1 MTKPDRARLQTRATI
16 SRRLAATSL
25 LITLSGCGFTG
36 RKASSPGEV
45 SARNAPEIEV
55 SEGTAL
61 YFDVSPVDG
70 AIVIDLLGQL
80 WEMPNAGGAT
90 RALTDAVGDIA
101 DDRQPA
107 VSPDGQW
114 IATRSDRSEG
124 RGIWVHSR
132 NGQVH
137 RQVTDSAFVLGDD
150 TGLPVWMPTAP
161 ELLYVRRGTIR
172 QIDLASRNARTLAF
186 DSLPNVSL
194 DEPAVSGDGR
204 HLLVTGP
211 WPGGS
216 ARALLD
222 GAAGAAIWEI
232 DMASGRAKRL
242 TQSGV
247 TARAP
252 AYAPDGERIAY
263 FVSDSGR
270 VRLVVRSADGTTR
283 TVAAEPN
290 IEPRRVRWS
299 ADGQALFYVTA
310 GRLRR
315 VSMTGE
321 ESRAVPFTARLD
333 LPRQTRTRA
342 PLRLVEPGSRVT
354 ARGFSGLALAPDG
367 AQIALLALGKLWL
380 IDLDGRVRA
389 AAAVPVTALALTWA
403 PDSRQVVWGDG
414 VEGEQDVWVTDI
426 ASGVSRRVTNLRG
439 VEWPLGWSPSGE
451 WIAFTHTDSIRVVR
465 APGASG
471 TDSVR
476 NLGALRFSEI
486 AAFGSPW
493 AWLPGDTLLVY
504 GMNQWPVASR
514 ACAEAEL
521 VPVSGD
527 RIKVAQFPCRP
538 GHPTTAAD
546 GSLLAIESGLLVR
559 HPRTAAGWDIGKPLT
574 ERAALY
580 PTAATDGSLLYV
592 GPDGL
597 HLRARNNRERTLG
610 WPITFQAPRAPTL
623 LLRDV
628 RIVALDDTDVGPHDV
643 LIVDG
648 RIRAIGA
655 VGSLALPAGD
665 DARVLDAQ
673 GRWLLPGLIDT
684 HLHFI
689 DTDIAV
695 PRNAL
700 EQGITTMRE
709 MWGALG
715 VATAFRDAIDAG
727 VVTGAR
733 VIVSGPPFY
742 PSPTGLPI
750 TSDFLWVPTNV
761 AEADRGLALLA
772 GFGAGH
778 VKMRYVQT
786 WFGGTQFVQRANTY
800 DLRVSGHC
808 VHSLA
813 VVLAGVAGHE
823 HADGQCGEWEFGIR
837 DDIAQLYARAGVA
850 VAPIIDLHAESARR
864 SEQMPAEGRARLQ
877 RRTDRAGEHARRL
890 HDAGATIVTGSDA
903 QNFPGGVHRE
913 LHQLVRA
920 GFSNRDAL
928 LAATRHAADALGLRG
943 VTGEVKTG
951 YLADLLLLDAD
962 PLADINNTRRIWK
975 VIQAGRIVQ

>member
-1 MTKPDRARLQTRATI
+1 MTRPDRARLQTQAPI
-16 SRRLAATSL
+16 PWRLAATSL
-25 LITLSGCGFTG
+25 IITLSGCGFTG

-45 SARNAPEIEV
+45 NARSTTEIEV

-80 WEMPNAGGAT
+80 WEMPNGGGVT
-90 RALTDAVGDIA
+90 RALTDAVGDLA

-114 IATRSDRSEG
+114 IATRSDRPEG

-150 TGLPVWMPTAP
+150 VGLPVWTPNSR

-172 QIDLASRNARTLAF
+172 QIDLASRNAQTLSF

-194 DEPAVSGDGR
+194 DEPAVSLDGR
-204 HLLVTGP
+204 RLLVTGP

-222 GAAGAAIWEI
+222 GVAGAAIWEI
-232 DMASGRAKRL
+232 DLASSRAKRL

-247 TARAP
+247 AARAP

-270 VRLVVRSADGTTR
+270 VQLVVRSADGTTR
-283 TVAAEPN
+283 AVATEPN
-290 IEPRRVRWS
+290 IEPRRVRWT
-299 ADGQALFYVTA
+299 ADGQELLYVTA

-315 VSMTGE
+315 VSAVG
-321 ESRAVPFTARLD
+321 ESRALPFTARLD
-333 LPRQTRTRA
+333 LPRPTRSLA
-342 PLRLVEPGSRVT
+342 PLGVVEPGRRVT
-354 ARGFSGLALAPDG
+354 ARGLSGLALAPDG
-367 AQIALLALGKLWL
+367 VQIALLALGKLWL
-380 IDLDGRVRA
+380 IGLDGRARA
-389 AAAVPVTALALTWA
+389 AAEVPVTAIALTWA

-414 VEGEQDVWVTDI
+414 VEGEQDVWVTDV
-426 ASGVSRRVTNLRG
+426 ASGTSRRVTNLRG
-439 VEWPLGWSPSGE
+439 VEWPLGWSPSGK
-451 WIAFTHTDSIRVVR
+451 WIAFTHTDSVRVVH
-465 APGASG
+465 APGASSP
-471 TDSVR
+471 DSVL
-476 NLGALRFSEI
+476 NLGPLRFSET

-504 GMNQWPVASR
+504 GLNQWPVASR

-521 VPVSGD
+521 VPLSGN
-527 RIKVAQFPCRP
+527 RVKLAQFPCRP
-538 GHPTTAAD
+538 GHPATAAD

-559 HPRTAAGWDIGKPLT
+559 HPRTADGWGVGEPLT

-580 PTAATDGSLLYV
+580 PTAASDGSLLYV

-597 HLRARNNRERTLG
+597 HLRSRNNRERTLG

-628 RIVALDDTDVGPHDV
+628 RIVPLENTDVVPRDV

-655 VGSLALPAGD
+655 VGSLPLPAGD
-665 DARVLDAQ
+665 DARILDAQ

-700 EQGITTMRE
+700 EQGITTIRE

-727 VVTGAR
+727 VVRGAR
-733 VIVSGPPFY
+733 IVVSGPPFY
-742 PSPTGLPI
+742 PSPTGLPV

-761 AEADRGLALLA
+761 AEVDRGLEMLA

-786 WFGGTQFVQRANTY
+786 WFGGAQFVQRANTY
-800 DLRVSGHC
+800 GLRVSGHC
-808 VHSLA
+808 VHALA
-813 VVLAGVAGHE
+813 IVVAGVAGHE
-823 HADGQCGEWEFGIR
+823 HADGQCGEWEFGLR
-837 DDIAQLYARAGVA
+837 DDIVQLYARVGVA

-890 HDAGATIVTGSDA
+890 HDAGVTIVTGSDA

-913 LHQLVRA
+913 LQQLVRA

-975 VIQAGRIVQ
+975 VIQAGRVVQ

>member
-1 MTKPDRARLQTRATI
+1 MKRPDRARLQRRAAI
-16 SRRLAATSL
+16 RRPLAFASL
-25 LITLSGCGFTG
+25 MIALSGCGLTG
-36 RKASSPGEV
+36 REARSPGD
-45 SARNAPEIEV
+45 SPRNTTGIELT
-55 SEGTAL
+55 EGTAL
-61 YFDVSPVDG
+61 YFDISPVDG

-80 WEMPNAGGAT
+80 WEMPNGGGTT
-90 RALTDAVGDIA
+90 RALTDAIRDIA

-137 RQVTDSAFVLGDD
+137 RQLTDSALVLGDNV
-150 TGLPVWMPTAP
+150 GLPVWLPNAR
-161 ELLYVRRGTIR
+161 ELLYVRSGTIR
-172 QIDLASRNARTLAF
+172 HIDLASRSSRTLAF
-186 DSLPNVSL
+186 DSLNNVSL
-194 DEPAVSGDGR
+194 DEPALSTDGSR
-204 HLLVTGP
+204 LLVTGP

-222 GAAGAAIWEI
+222 GVAGTAIWEI
-232 DMASGRAKRL
+232 DLAARRAKRL

-247 TARAP
+247 AARAP

-263 FVSDSGR
+263 FVSDSAG
-270 VRLVVRSADGTTR
+270 VRLVVRNIDGTTR
-283 TVAAEPN
+283 VVAAEPN

-299 ADGQALFYVTA
+299 ADGQELLYVAA

-315 VSMTGE
+315 VPAAAG

-333 LPRQTRTRA
+333 LPRPTRTRA
-342 PLRLVEPGSRVT
+342 PLRVAEPGSRMT

-380 IDLDGRVRA
+380 IDLDGRARA
-389 AAAVPVTALALTWA
+389 AAEVPVTAIALAWA

-439 VEWPLGWSPSGE
+439 VEWPLGWSPSGK
-451 WIAFTHTDSIRVVR
+451 WIAFTHTDSIRLVR
-465 APGASG
+465 APGASAA
-471 TDSVR
+471 DSVL
-476 NLGALRFSEI
+476 NLGLLRFSEI
-486 AAFGSPW
+486 AALGSPW

-514 ACAEAEL
+514 TCTEAEL
-521 VPVSGD
+521 VPVSGN
-527 RIKVAQFPCRP
+527 RVQVAQFPCRP
-538 GHPTTAAD
+538 GHPATAAD

-559 HPRTAAGWDIGKPLT
+559 HARTADGWGVGEPLT

-610 WPITFQAPRAPTL
+610 WPITFQSPRAPAL

-628 RIVALDDTDVGPHDV
+628 RIVALEDTDVTPRDV

-665 DARVLDAQ
+665 DARILDAQ
-673 GRWLLPGLIDT
+673 GKWLLPGLIDT

-695 PRNAL
+695 PRSAL

-709 MWGALG
+709 MWSALG

-727 VVTGAR
+727 VVAGAR
-733 VIVSGPPFY
+733 IVVSGPPVY
-742 PSPTGLPI
+742 PSPTGVPI
-750 TSDFLWVPTNV
+750 TTDFLWVPTSP
-761 AEADRGLALLA
+761 AEVDRGLALLA

-786 WFGGTQFVQRANTY
+786 WFGGAQFVQRANAY
-800 DLRVSGHC
+800 GLRVSGHC
-808 VHSLA
+808 VHGLA
-813 VVLAGVAGHE
+813 LVLAGVAGHE
-823 HADGQCGEWEFGIR
+823 HADGQCGEWEFGMR
-837 DDIAQLYARAGVA
+837 DDIAQLYAHAGVA
-850 VAPIIDLHAESARR
+850 VAPIIDLHAETARR

-877 RRTDRAGEHARRL
+877 RRTDRAREHTRL
-890 HDAGATIVTGSDA
+890 LQAAGATIVTGSDA
-903 QNFPGGVHRE
+903 QSFPGGVHRE
-913 LHQLVRA
+913 LQQLVQA
-920 GFSNRDAL
+920 GLSNRDAL
-928 LAATRHAADALGLRG
+928 LAATRQAADALGLRG

-962 PLADINNTRRIWK
+962 PLADISNTRRIWK